1 MLASAETIDAIADAL
16 EHHKPPTI
24 VIDPVTTPLPLFI
37 YFFCDQ
43 PTNPQA
49 QVMIAT
55 TGAALL
61 PTEALD
67 KLHTRLLP
75 LATIITPNVPEALL
89 LLRTAASNTNTAAVD
104 KVRTVDDLETI
115 GRAIRRLG
123 PKWVLVKGG
132 HCPFKG
138 DGTAAEGEEGRE
150 RVVDVLVGG
159 EGEEEVVV
167 RMETGY
173 CDSRHTHGTGCSL
186 ACEFSCLFA
195 SLRVFAPVVVV
206 AVVGRVIVDFV
217 CFVGGGQRRLRRTWP
232 MAWTCLLR

>member
-1 MLASAETIDAIADAL
+1 
-16 EHHKPPTI
+16 
-24 VIDPVTTPLPLFI
+24 
-37 YFFCDQ
+37 
-43 PTNPQA
+43 
-49 QVMIAT
+49 MIAT

-61 PTEALD
+61 PTQALD
-67 KLHTRLLP
+67 KLHARLLP

-104 KVRTVDDLETI
+104 QVRTVDDLETI

-132 HCPFKG
+132 HCPFKA
-138 DGTAAEGEEGRE
+138 DGTVAEGEEGRE

-159 EGEEEVVV
+159 GEEEKEVVVV

-186 ACEFSCLFA
+186 ACEFSCLVA
-195 SLRVFAPVVVV
+195 SFLPSIRVFAPVVG
-206 AVVGRVIVDFV
+206 VVGRVIVDFGCLV
-217 CFVGGGQRRLRRTWP
+217 DGWQRRLRRTSP
-232 MAWTCLLR
+232 RAWRCLLR